1 VTRRRLIGVLLL
13 FGLAYAVLRAPEWG
27 RQALER
33 RLSALFGRPSTVAA
47 LTVRTLPLRIEVE
60 RVRVGG
66 ATPGSRPFL
75 ELERAVGLPSLTS
88 GLRGL
93 RLRELHLQGLR
104 VHVEAYE
111 KGGDDLPRLRLP
123 PGGGQARLGRL
134 VVQDAEVVVDHRRVP
149 LALDLP
155 DVHGTLFADAGG
167 ALTGRLS
174 FGAGDVRVAG
184 RPPLRLA
191 SEIQMSLRGG
201 RLEVPSARLQSEKT
215 DLNWRGTLVLSPA
228 LRGEFTVVGPV
239 DLQVLDR
246 HVLASGLG
254 LSGHARYEGQLLVAG
269 SKLELDGRV
278 EGTQGEFDGI
288 AVPRYSGAV
297 SWKEG
302 RLRLRDLQISALGG
316 TGTVSVDL
324 PPRPGQVEVVA
335 AVEGMDAE
343 GLSRLAFDVG
353 DTGLSAGARGPI
365 QLRWPR
371 GVSGRTSGTMDLELV
386 PGAGGRTPLWGH
398 FQWSAEQGRQK
409 VEAALLRT
417 STTRATLSGHVET
430 DGRADL
436 ALDAE
441 SSDLAAADQM
451 LLRLRAALGAVGAQ
465 PAEIAGAGSFRGR
478 WRGTVTAPLFE
489 GRFAGQEVAYLGV
502 TWGRA
507 EWAGSLSPLEVVSH
521 SLVLR
526 KEGAELWLD
535 GSQRTGLYGEDDAL
549 DLSLRL
555 DRWPAADLSRAL
567 RLDLP
572 LAARL
577 SGQARLRGHR
587 SRPLGEAQITSAE
600 GRFAGVPYH
609 DLQLGLVLGEGLV
622 RLRQGVAGLGRGT
635 LRFHGSRT
643 PDGVYDA
650 AATLAGVELSDL
662 APGWPAALQPGG
674 RLSGALLMQGPL
686 ERPRLQGQLRSPRLF
701 VGDEGIGSLEAT
713 FSGTGDGALRV
724 KAAVRSARVDLE
736 LGGSVGAAAPYAA
749 RLTLQARETSLDPFL
764 RARWPALP
772 AGVPLVATGEATLTG
787 PLQRPRELGLRAAL
801 TTLDLLIPEYPVSAQ
816 APVEVTLNEGRLQ
829 VGALHIGGESTDLVV
844 QGGADLL
851 GGGPLA
857 MEARGSAD
865 LRVLSL
871 LSPEV
876 RGRGAARLA
885 MSLSGDRRAPRVEGT
900 FAVQGGAL
908 RVRRFPHG
916 IEQLDGT
923 LRFTHE
929 GAQLEGATGLVGGA
943 PVRLSGQAAW
953 TRGAVS
959 FDVKA
964 AGEGLALRYPEGLRS
979 VVDADLRLFGDRRL
993 QWLTGQVQV
1002 KQAVW
1007 AQRYDVASEL
1017 LAERR
1022 RLTDTASLES
1032 GLHYDVKVSAPGTL
1046 KVDNNLATL
1055 QARADLTLQGT
1066 AGNPVVLGRAEVDRG
1081 RVYFQ
1086 GNTYL
1091 IRRGSIDFANPR
1103 KTDPLFDIEAE
1114 TRVHSYRV
1122 TLRVNGTLERV
1133 YPTLSSD
1140 PYLSQVAILSLL
1152 AGADES
1158 TVATMD
1164 TRRDDLQARLAVTGA
1179 ASLAAGK
1186 IAEEVG
1192 LERGAERLLGLSR
1205 FSIDPSAVRGDV
1217 GNPTARLTLGKRLT
1231 PDVALVYSVDLRGT
1245 EERLVSVEYTLSE
1258 RVSLLLTRAEP
1269 GGLGFDLRLR
1279 QSR

>member
-1 VTRRRLIGVLLL
+1 VNRRRLIGLLL
-13 FGLAYAVLRAPEWG
+13 LLALAYSALRAPEWG
-27 RQALER
+27 RQLLER
-33 RLSALFGRPSTVAA
+33 RLAVLFGRPATVAA
-47 LTVRTLPLRIEVE
+47 LSVRTFPLRVEVE
-60 RVRVGG
+60 RVRIGG
-66 ATPGSRPFL
+66 ATAAAEPFL
-75 ELERAVGLPSLTS
+75 ELERAVALPSATS

-93 RLRELHLQGLR
+93 RLRELRLQGLR

-111 KGGDDLPRLRLP
+111 KGGDDLPRLHLP
-123 PGGGQARLGRL
+123 AGGGQARLGRL

-155 DVHGTLFADAGG
+155 DVHGTLFADSGG

-174 FGAGDVRVAG
+174 FGAGDVRVADHA
-184 RPPLRLA
+184 PLRLS

-201 RLEVPSARLQSEKT
+201 RLEVPSARLQTEKT
-215 DLNWRGTLVLSPA
+215 DLSWRGTLVLSPA
-228 LRGEFTVVGPV
+228 LRGEFTVAGPV
-239 DLQVLDR
+239 DLRVLDR

-254 LSGHARYEGQLLVAG
+254 LSGHARYEGDLLVAG
-269 SKLELDGRV
+269 SQLQLSGRL
-278 EGTQGEFDGI
+278 EGTQGEFDGVPI
-288 AVPRYSGAV
+288 PRYSGAV

-302 RLRLRDLQISALGG
+302 RLRLRDLQLSALGG

-324 PPRPGQVEVVA
+324 PPRPGLVEIVA

-343 GLSRLAFDVG
+343 GLSRLVFTVG
-353 DTGLSAGARGPI
+353 DTGLAARAHGPI
-365 QLRWPR
+365 ELHWPR
-371 GVSGRTSGTMDLELV
+371 GVSGRTSGRMDLELQ
-386 PGAGGRTPLWGH
+386 PGAGGTPLWGR
-398 FQWSAEQGRQK
+398 FRWSAQQGRQR
-409 VEAALLRT
+409 VEAADLRT
-417 STTRATLSGHVET
+417 STTRATHSGPIEP

-436 ALDAE
+436 LLDAE
-441 SSDLAAADQM
+441 SSDLNAADQV
-451 LLRLRAALGAVGAQ
+451 LLRLRRALGAAGAEA
-465 PAEIAGAGSFRGR
+465 AEVAGAGAFHGR
-478 WRGTVTAPLFE
+478 WRGSVTAPVFE
-489 GRFAGQEVAYLGV
+489 GRFAGQDVAYLGV
-502 TWGRA
+502 GWGRA

-549 DLSLRL
+549 DLRLRL
-555 DRWPAADLSRAL
+555 ERWPASDLLRAL
-567 RLDLP
+567 RLELP

-577 SGQARLRGHR
+577 SGQATLRGQR
-587 SRPLGEAQITSAE
+587 SQPRGDVQLTSAE
-600 GRFAGVPYH
+600 GRYAGVPFH
-609 DLQLGLVLGEGLV
+609 DLQMALALSEGLV

-643 PDGVYDA
+643 QEGVYDA
-650 AATLAGVELSDL
+650 EATLADVELSDL

-686 ERPRLQGQLRSPRLF
+686 ERPRLQGQVRSPRLF
-701 VGDEGIGSLEAT
+701 VGDEGIGALTAT
-713 FSGTGDGALRV
+713 FTGADGAVQV
-724 KAAVRSARVDLE
+724 KAAVSSARVDLQMA
-736 LGGSVGAAAPYAA
+736 GSVGAAPPYAA
-749 RLTLQARETSLDPFL
+749 RLTLSARETSLDPFL
-764 RARWPALP
+764 RARYPALP

-787 PLQRPRELGLRAAL
+787 PLQRPRELELRAAL
-801 TTLDLLIPEYPVSAQ
+801 GGLDLLIPEYPVSAQ
-816 APVEVTLNEGRLQ
+816 GPVEITFRQGRLEM
-829 VGALHIGGESTDLVV
+829 GALHIGGEGTDLVV

-851 GGGPLA
+851 GAGPLA
-857 MEARGSAD
+857 VEARGSAD

-871 LSPEV
+871 LSAEV

-885 MSLSGDRRAPRVEGT
+885 MSISGERRAPRVEGT
-900 FAVQGGAL
+900 LAVQGGAL

-929 GAQLEGATGLVGGA
+929 GAQLEQATGVVGGA

-953 TRGAVS
+953 TRGGVS
-959 FDVKA
+959 FDLKA
-964 AGEGLALRYPEGLRS
+964 AGENLALRYPEGLRS
-979 VVDADLRLFGDRRL
+979 VVDADLRFFGDRRL
-993 QWLTGQVQV
+993 QWLTGTVQV

-1022 RLTDTASLES
+1022 RLDDTAGLEG
-1032 GLHYDVKVSAPGTL
+1032 GLRYDVKVSAPGTL
-1046 KVDNNLATL
+1046 KVDNNLASL

-1066 AGNPVVLGRAEVDRG
+1066 AANPVVLGRAEVDRG
-1081 RVYFQ
+1081 RVFFQ

-1103 KTDPLFDIEAE
+1103 KTDPLFDIEGE

-1186 IAEEVG
+1186 ISEEVG
-1192 LERGAERLLGLSR
+1192 LEREAERLLGLSR

-1217 GNPTARLTLGKRLT
+1217 SNPTARLTLGKRLT
-1231 PDVALVYSVDLRGT
+1231 PDMALVYSVDLRGT

-1258 RVSLLLTRAEP
+1258 RVSLLLTRSDSA
-1269 GGLGFDLRLR
+1269 GLGFDLRLR